1 MTPLQRL
8 EALDQQLIAL
18 EQGKPELAGETEPA
32 AIRQRFFGDLAAFWN
47 DPVEAGHSRAR
58 QLRELRH
65 EQLLAELELR
75 LADQTLDY
83 SHISLLRTSL
93 ELPLPWQR
101 NHLPDTHR
109 AQVYRPVFNLSSPH
123 GRLPLPGVLVLVADA
138 PEGAVAE
145 PATATGQALLCS
157 VSHGVEGFAN
167 LAELHRELCER
178 LDDPMQ
184 SRPMLQLLPRLQDQ
198 QLVRCADRL
207 RYEWFTGDLV
217 EHQATDV
224 IDAQH
229 QRLTIAWHAAWALD
243 QNPDLPALK
252 STLSKQQSLTDLM
265 GSQYALSTRYALLLE
280 KHLPAWLRQSSTQS
294 LTHIM
299 QTIQELA
306 GAITQAAAP
315 GLLTLEAFGSRHH
328 LLAWVR
334 ERLGKALRRE
344 FSIELPAEKICITV
358 TLAHRTGPLINPLAP
373 SGYVAVANRRHVG
386 DTIEL
391 VTTTYRL
398 DELALLN
405 IGWFDVDYWLTAR
418 IHHEDGSTLESIS
431 AEGVKRLVRELDA
444 GSGYIR
450 YLRTHLLESP
460 GARWRMQCHGNM
472 NRARMRAEAAKAR
485 YARHFLNDT
494 HERGYRWVKAVTD
507 HPDNNWRP
515 TIDEHRIAVRQLI
528 IDGHTLQ
535 GALLLNAESDNQPS
549 LVLYTPDAPDR
560 RAWREYPDTR
570 ALLRTLRS
578 TPSLRKY
585 LIQRAPLADGKRLDK
600 LVRKGR
606 LGPYVQR
613 PMINGNLFDAL
624 YKAQVHAMIAEAD
637 TNSRSNRELLGEY
650 GLSTL
655 RLVLDMI
662 SLVLPAPTM
671 SALAFGRMSISLWDG
686 FEALE
691 KEDYAATFHHA
702 MAALSH
708 SADGLSSFAGS
719 PLMRRAM
726 RGLPPQPPRP
736 LPNTHEAAVDVSK
749 LRYRI
754 DGVHGEEV
762 YEQINSVPGP
772 DRYFVKDSQGRL
784 YNVHFDGYRWRVL
797 DPRQPDAYAQLP
809 IKRLRNGNWVVDS
822 IVLWHD
828 GLPDIAHLLEE
839 VRLQQPLAGEPV
851 AGDADLHDA
860 GGQLYLQL
868 GNHQLPVRRHL
879 LAGQYHL
886 LLPEKALGAV
896 HAWAVLRQ
904 QGGQWRIRVRQPGRS
919 SDWLALPADYSASLG
934 NSRSSR

>member
-18 EQGKPELAGETEPA
+18 EQGKPELASETQPA
-32 AIRQRFFGDLAAFWN
+32 SLRQLFFGDLAAFWN
-47 DPVEAGHSRAR
+47 DPVEAGRNR
-58 QLRELRH
+58 LGQLRELRH

-93 ELPLPWQR
+93 ALPQPWQR
-101 NHLPDTHR
+101 SHLPDAHR
-109 AQVYRPVFNLSSPH
+109 AQVYRPVFYRSSPH
-123 GRLPLPGVLVLVADA
+123 GRLPLPGALVLVANA
-138 PEGAVAE
+138 PQG
-145 PATATGQALLCS
+145 PAADPSTATGQALLCS
-157 VSHGVEGFAN
+157 VSHGVEGFAS
-167 LAELHRELCER
+167 LAELHTELCER
-178 LDDPMQ
+178 LDAPLQ
-184 SRPMLQLLPRLQDQ
+184 SRPLLQLLPRLEDQ
-198 QLVRCADRL
+198 QLASAADRL

-217 EHQATDV
+217 EQQVADV
-224 IDAQH
+224 VEAQH
-229 QRLTIAWHAAWALD
+229 QRLTIAWHAAWKLGENA
-243 QNPDLPALK
+243 DLPALK
-252 STLSKQQSLTDLM
+252 SSLAKQQSLVDLM
-265 GSQYALSTRYALLLE
+265 GSRYALSTRYALLLE
-280 KHLPAWLRQSSTQS
+280 KHLPAWLRQSSPQN

-306 GAITQAAAP
+306 GAIAQAAAP
-315 GLLTLEAFGSRHH
+315 GLLTLEAFNRRHH

-344 FSIELPAEKICITV
+344 YAIELPAEKICITV
-358 TLAHRTGPLINPLAP
+358 TLARRKGPLINPLAI

-386 DTIEL
+386 DSIER

-405 IGWFDVDYWLTAR
+405 IGWFDVNYWLTSR
-418 IHHEDGSTLESIS
+418 VHHEDGSRLQSLTP
-431 AEGVKRLVRELDA
+431 EGVKRLVRELDA

-450 YLRTHLLESP
+450 YLKTHLLTSSA
-460 GARWRMQCHGNM
+460 ARWRMQHHGNI

-485 YARHFLNDT
+485 YARQFLDDT

-507 HPDNNWRP
+507 HPDNDWRP
-515 TIDEHRIAVRQLI
+515 TIDEQRIEVRQLI

-535 GALLLNAESDNQPS
+535 GVLLINAERDNNPS

-570 ALLRTLRS
+570 ALLKTLRS

-585 LIQRAPLADGKRLDK
+585 LIERAPLADGKRLNT

-606 LGPYVQR
+606 LGPNVQK
-613 PMINGNLFDAL
+613 PMITGNLFDAL

-637 TNSRSNRELLGEY
+637 TNSRSNRELLGES
-650 GLSTL
+650 GLATL
-655 RLVLDMI
+655 RLVLDII
-662 SLVLPAPTM
+662 SLVLPAPAM

-686 FEALE
+686 FEALD
-691 KEDYAATFHHA
+691 KEDYAATFQHA

-708 SADGLSSFAGS
+708 SADGFSSFAAS

-736 LPNTHEAAVDVSK
+736 MPATHEAAVDVSR

-762 YEQINSVPGP
+762 YEQVNRGPGP
-772 DRYFVKDSQGRL
+772 ARYFVKDSQGRL

-797 DPRQPDAYAQLP
+797 DPRQPDAYVQLP
-809 IKRLRNGNWVVDS
+809 IKRLRNGDWVVDS
-822 IVLWHD
+822 VVLWHD
-828 GLPDIAHLLEE
+828 GLPDVAQLLEA
-839 VRLQQPLAGEPV
+839 VRLQPPLEGEAVAGE
-851 AGDADLHDA
+851 ADLHDA
-860 GGQLYLQL
+860 AGHLYLQL
-868 GNHQLPVRRHL
+868 GAHQLPVRRHL
-879 LAGQYHL
+879 LTGHYHL
-886 LLPEKALGAV
+886 LLPEKAEGAV

-904 QGGQWRIRVRQPGRS
+904 QGGQWRIRVRQAGRS
-919 SDWLALPADYSASLG
+919 SDWLALPQHYSASLG
-934 NSRSSR
+934 SNRSSR